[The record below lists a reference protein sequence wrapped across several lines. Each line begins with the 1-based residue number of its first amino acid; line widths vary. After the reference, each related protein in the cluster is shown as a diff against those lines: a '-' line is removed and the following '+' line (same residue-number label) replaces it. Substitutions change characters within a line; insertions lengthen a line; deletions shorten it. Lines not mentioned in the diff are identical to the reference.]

1 MLRLTINPNRLIFLK
16 RSLTSTN
23 NSFSQTPVQ
32 TSTKTT
38 LQYYAKTGGSCLAKS
53 GIALWLVFF
62 PATQLFSYC
71 GGASVLTNSLLKYDL
86 TKSVVEKSRK
96 LGRENVPSFLGER
109 FIEVFITGFSLYFLL
124 KPVRYS
130 LWFYLTKNCINNKQT
145 AAMLASRKELMK
157 KSQQRFKVGYGYFKR
172 KNSKITF
179 KSKTKSKT
187 SIENEKMPQKRISS
201 NEKS

>member
-1 MLRLTINPNRLIFLK
+1 MLRLTINPKQLVFFR
-16 RSLTSTN
+16 RSLTSTK
-23 NSFSQTPVQ
+23 NSSLSITPVK
-32 TSTKTT
+32 TSDT

-86 TKSVVEKSRK
+86 TKSIVEKSRK

-109 FIEVFITGFSLYFLL
+109 FIEIFITGFSLYFLL

-130 LWFYLTKNCINNKQT
+130 LWFYATSLNGEAEDWKCFF
-145 AAMLASRKELMK
+145 LA
-157 KSQQRFKVGYGYFKR
+157 
-172 KNSKITF
+172 
-179 KSKTKSKT
+179 KTCF
-187 SIENEKMPQKRISS
+187 
-201 NEKS
+201 